1 MEITALLA
9 SHFRDKLT
17 LRWSVSS
24 GYFSFFCWANLG
36 QVIASL
42 SLIYSLLCTG
52 GLIVPTS

>member
-24 GYFSFFCWANLG
+24 GYFLFFFFAG
-36 QVIASL
+36 L
-42 SLIYSLLCTG
+42 SLGKS
-52 GLIVPTS
+52 